1 MNNIV
6 YCSSNDE
13 RIQKMELTKQMLSA
27 GYDYCKLSVTNNI
40 IFIKRLIS
48 DKERPKVIETKE
60 LVFKV
65 KS

>member
-13 RIQKMELTKQMLSA
+13 RIQKMELTKKMLIA

-48 DKERPKVIETKE
+48 DKERPKVVETKE
-60 LVFKV
+60 LVFKL